1 MHHAIGGTA
10 MYIKRLELQEYKCF
24 EQATIDFRLSEGDR
38 DSEERSQFTLI
49 VGDNR
54 SGKSAILKALAMG
67 VTAPVL
73 QGGGFRPFYLYRR
86 LPKRR
91 DRPDTPER
99 GTIRTSFWLSDAE
112 SKIAI
117 DTIERFLI
125 EEEKPYILNISERES
140 NVDIGFG
147 IGFFQPAG
155 ISQETLS
162 IFAPNLPAFVAKE
175 SMDDGQQVSDFIQAR
190 YSIIERFQNSQ
201 LFADSSQHFFVA
213 GYHPSRRIE
222 LAEWNAAAINRQRGV
237 RYQRLAG
244 LFEEQVS
251 LRPLTGWF
259 QTLSKQRQQ
268 EVENLLASLLGG
280 KAIRLTDAPRRDIYV
295 DLGDGPLPFSVLSD
309 GYRAFLAW
317 TTDLIGQMCD
327 VIPDTMAL
335 TDMTGIV
342 LIDEIDAHLH
352 PKWQRRVVQDVTRTF
367 PNLQFIATTHSPLVA
382 GTVHPENVLVT
393 ELQDDGTATVRR
405 GTEALIGRSANEI
418 LLSSYFGLDSTRS
431 GPVAEEITKLL
442 RQATDGD
449 QDAALKAMRLLAG
462 RE

>member
-1 MHHAIGGTA
+1 
-10 MYIKRLELQEYKCF
+10 MYVRSLILENYKCF
-24 EQATIDFRLSEGDR
+24 DIEAISFSVPKRNTNDASVNNY
-38 DSEERSQFTLI
+38 TLI

-54 SGKSAILKALAMG
+54 SGKSAILKAIAFNAICPILSG
-67 VTAPVL
+67 S
-73 QGGGFRPFYLYRR
+73 GFRPVFLSRNKAVKSSERVDSDMLVGAVKGTYLLSESELDIEFAQRQAFVKHIQKVVDVKFDPAKIPSMLGFAVDFQR
-86 LPKRR
+86 
-91 DRPDTPER
+91 
-99 GTIRTSFWLSDAE
+99 IVTSSQEKLNYFIVNPFEQITFFEDVI
-112 SKIAI
+112 SKIGVK
-117 DTIERFLI
+117 DFFENFRY
-125 EEEKPYILNISERES
+125 EEHLANSVLFGEFSPYC
-140 NVDIGFG
+140 
-147 IGFFQPAG
+147 
-155 ISQETLS
+155 
-162 IFAPNLPAFVAKE
+162 
-175 SMDDGQQVSDFIQAR
+175 
-190 YSIIERFQNSQ
+190 
-201 LFADSSQHFFVA
+201 FVA

-222 LAEWNAAAINRQRGV
+222 LAEWNAAAMNRQRGI
-237 RYQRLAG
+237 RYQRVAG

-268 EVENLLASLLGG
+268 EVEHLLASLLGG
-280 KAIRLTDAPRRDIYV
+280 KPIRLTEAPQRDIYV